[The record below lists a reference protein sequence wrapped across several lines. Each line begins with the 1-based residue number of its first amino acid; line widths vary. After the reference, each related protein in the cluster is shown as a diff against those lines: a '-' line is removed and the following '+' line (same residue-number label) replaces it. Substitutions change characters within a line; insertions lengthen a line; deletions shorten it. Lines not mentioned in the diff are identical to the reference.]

1 VLLDVEM
8 PGHNGYWTARA
19 MRAAEPGGW
28 TPIIFLSQ
36 LQQAQDV
43 WQGIE
48 SGGDDYLVKPVSPMI
63 LHAKLRAMQRLA
75 QMRQRLVQLSE
86 ELRTANAQLEELSSV
101 DALTGLMNRRALDA
115 RLQQELDL
123 ARREGKPLTLM
134 LCDVDHFKRYNDA
147 LGHVGGDTCL
157 RRVAQLLRE
166 TCRRPGDC
174 AGRYGGEE
182 FALVLPNT
190 PRSGAMTYARA
201 LARTIELAAIPHPD
215 SPTQPH
221 ITLSGGITTCL
232 PDDSTTMEGLLLRAD
247 DALYNAKATGRN
259 RSSATRCR
267 WTPWS
272 SAGPCH
278 PRRVQA
284 APASTNPLPK
294 QVGRPII
301 IRGNMFAASHGL
313 ARLPAPAAHS
323 GRGRSGRHTP
333 AALCPAARHRP
344 RRPGGGRPP
353 AGPGPVPKPAPRP
366 GAAGR
371 GDARP

>member
-1 VLLDVEM
+1 MSATPQALKSLTILIVDDQSATRVALTAELDRAGHRVLEADSADWGLELFRRYQPDLVLLDVEM

-232 PDDSTTMEGLLLRAD
+232 PDDSTTVEGLLLRAD

-259 RSSATRCR
+259 RFFSYEMQMDTMEQRRTLSP
-267 WTPWS
+267 TPGAG
-272 SAGPCH
+272 SAG
-278 PRRVQA
+278 
-284 APASTNPLPK
+284 
-294 QVGRPII
+294 
-301 IRGNMFAASHGL
+301 
-313 ARLPAPAAHS
+313 
-323 GRGRSGRHTP
+323 
-333 AALCPAARHRP
+333 
-344 RRPGGGRPP
+344 
-353 AGPGPVPKPAPRP
+353 
-366 GAAGR
+366 
-371 GDARP
+371 